1 MANTVFVRGGAQAA
15 SVEEVWGEKTWRQA
29 EKDAYF
35 NDGKF
40 VGESSN
46 SLIQINTD
54 LTKNKGDRINTPLR
68 ARLISD
74 GKVDDAASEGQ
85 EKALTFYNCQTTIHK
100 RKESV
105 RLDGEMTEQRT
116 KIRLRNEGKDAL
128 GLGLAETRD
137 TDVLMGLSGLANAVG
152 TIVVSAATTNRKFY
166 GGQKL
171 DGTVGVAVV
180 ANDAA
185 IDDTGGIHLFGTQV
199 LSHLKR
205 MAQKDGGAS
214 YSKIRPVVI
223 GGKKWFV
230 YFASPWQIKSLKHDD
245 AWLNAQR
252 HANVRG
258 ETNPLFSGASG
269 IWDGIIVHEYDKV
282 QNRTGDGTGTDPAT
296 YFESGDPCANGIS
309 AARGLFCGAQAG
321 ILAYGR
327 KIRWVEKIFEYDSQF
342 GCEVSSIYGFTKA
355 KFNSEDFAVITCDTR
370 VELDS

>member
-1 MANTVFVRGGAQAA
+1 MANTVFVRGGSHSA

-35 NDGKF
+35 NDGRF

-74 GKVDDAASEGQ
+74 GKVDDEASEGQ

-116 KIRLRNEGKDAL
+116 KIRLRNEAKDAL
-128 GLGLAETRD
+128 ALWLAETRD
-137 TDVLMGLSGLANAVG
+137 TDVLTGLSGLANSVG
-152 TIVVSAATTNRKFY
+152 TIPLSSPTANRKFY

-171 DGTVGVAVV
+171 DGTVGVTVV

-185 IDDTGGIHLFGTQV
+185 INATGDGHLFGTQV

-205 MAQKDGGAS
+205 AAQKDGGSS
-214 YSKIRPVVI
+214 YSKMRPIVI

-230 YFASPWQIKSLKHDD
+230 YFASPWQIKALKHDD

-258 ETNPLFSGASG
+258 ESNPLFSGASG
-269 IWDGIIVHEYDKV
+269 VWDGIIVHEYDKIEL
-282 QNRTGDGTGTDPAT
+282 RTGDGVGTDPGT
-296 YFESGDPCANGIS
+296 YFESGDPCGNGITV
-309 AARGLFCGAQAG
+309 ARGLFCGAQAG

-327 KIRWVEKIFEYDSQF
+327 KVRWVEKIFEYDSQF

-355 KFNSEDFAVITCDTR
+355 KFNSEDFAVISCDTR
-370 VELDS
+370 VALDS